1 MHTRSMET
9 PTARHPVL
17 LLEAIPLG
25 AAAVL
30 GLAILVLLA
39 TTPDDGWHDE
49 LEALPP
55 VVETLVSLPLVL
67 TGMLAGIAVL
77 AFLVSGVGWITA
89 GRVSV
94 GVPLMIVRF
103 FLSML
108 IAVPL
113 GPTDGGLLPYL
124 PGFAFSLGVA
134 ALSVIMLARSLRSG
148 GSSIRQLPEFR

>member
-1 MHTRSMET
+1 MDTRSMET
-9 PTARHPVL
+9 PTARRTAL

-30 GLAILVLLA
+30 GLVILVVFA

-49 LEALPP
+49 LEGLPP
-55 VVETLVSLPLVL
+55 VVETLVTLPFALVA
-67 TGMLAGIAVL
+67 MLAGISVL

-89 GRVSV
+89 GRASV
-94 GVPLMIVRF
+94 GAPLMIVRF
-103 FLSML
+103 FISMF

-113 GPTDGGLLPYL
+113 GPSDGGLLPYL

-148 GSSIRQLPEFR
+148 SSSVRAA

>member
-1 MHTRSMET
+1 MDTRSTET
-9 PTARHPVL
+9 PTARRTAL

-30 GLAILVLLA
+30 GLVILVVLA

-55 VVETLVSLPLVL
+55 AVETLVSLPLVL
-67 TGMLAGIAVL
+67 TAMLVGIAVL

-94 GVPLMIVRF
+94 GVPLMIVRCF
-103 FLSML
+103 ISMF

-134 ALSVIMLARSLRSG
+134 ALSVIMLARSLRQEPRTLLS
-148 GSSIRQLPEFR
+148 RPE